1 MGSSAPVQV
10 LLLLGVGLLL
20 VVFLRGRNTMPFQAG
35 KKLLLGLFVLVFA
48 VAVVFPDTL
57 TVVANVLG
65 VGRGADLL
73 LYALV
78 VAFFFVSLNTYL
90 KFRDLELRNTRLV
103 RRIAIMEAARRRD
116 QRLAQGHDPLDGCG
130 R

>member
-1 MGSSAPVQV
+1 MPSSAPVQV
-10 LLLLGVGLLL
+10 LLLIGAALLL
-20 VVFLRGRNTMPFQAG
+20 VAFLRGRNTMRFQAG
-35 KKLLLGLFVLVFA
+35 KKLLLGLFAVVFA

-57 TVVANVLG
+57 TAIANLLG

-90 KFRDLELRNTRLV
+90 KFKDLELRNTRLA
-103 RRIAIMEAARRRD
+103 RRVAIMEAAQRRH
-116 QRLAQGHDPLDGCG
+116 QRLSQGHEPIDG
-130 R
+130 

>member
-57 TVVANVLG
+57 TAVANVLG

-78 VAFFFVSLNTYL
+78 VAFFFVALNTYL
-90 KFRDLELRNTRLV
+90 KFRDLELRNTRLA

-116 QRLAQGHDPLDGCG
+116 QRLAQEHDPQDG
-130 R
+130 